1 MATPPPISSTPPFK
15 QRPSKYQYQS
25 GFGNSFES
33 EAVKGSL
40 PYGQNTPQRV
50 ANGLYAEQ
58 LSGNA
63 FTVPRAQQQRSWLY
77 RIRPG
82 VCHTPLVPFEKP
94 TLLDSACSIVNPNQ
108 LRWKPFPIPE
118 KKHDFVEGLITIA
131 GAGHASVRHGIAI
144 HIYTANENMVN
155 KSFYNS
161 DGDFLIVPQQGTL
174 DIQTEFGF
182 LEVHSGEIC
191 VIQRG
196 VTFSVNVPD
205 GPSRGYICEVFG
217 AHFRLPDLGP
227 IGSNGLA
234 NPRDFL
240 SPVAAFEDVQ
250 VQHVK
255 INKFLGKLFT
265 ATQDH
270 SPFNVVAW
278 HGNYCPYKYDL
289 NLFCAVNSVTF
300 DHLDPS
306 IFTVLTAPTNEPGVA
321 AADFVIFP
329 PRWLVQENTFRPPY
343 YHRNCMSEF
352 MGLIRGVY
360 EAKKE
365 GFLPGGGSLHSC
377 MTPHGPDA
385 DTFNGAIGA
394 ELKPTKIP
402 DVALAFMF
410 ESSLIL
416 GISDYANKNF
426 IDDDYWKC
434 WQNIANNF
442 KNHQQQ

>member
-1 MATPPPISSTPPFK
+1 MQQTLA
-15 QRPSKYQYQS
+15 KYQYQS
-25 GFGNSFES
+25 GFGNTFES
-33 EAVKGSL
+33 EALKGAL
-40 PYGQNTPQRV
+40 PKGQNTPQ
-50 ANGLYAEQ
+50 NCPMGLYAEQ

-63 FTVPRAQQQRSWLY
+63 FTVPRHTQQRSWLY
-77 RIRPG
+77 RTRPS
-82 VCHTPLVPFEKP
+82 VCHTPLVPYSKD
-94 TLLDSACSIVNPNQ
+94 TLLVDVNHLNANPNQ

-118 KKHDFVEGLITIA
+118 RSHDFVDGLVTIC
-131 GAGHASVRHGIAI
+131 GSGHPSVRHGVVV
-144 HIYTANENMVN
+144 HIYTANKDMSTERR
-155 KSFYNS
+155 SFYNS

-174 DIQTEFGF
+174 DIQTEFGYM
-182 LEVHSGEIC
+182 EVRSGEIC

-196 VTFSVNVPD
+196 ICFSVNIPD
-205 GPSRGYICEVFG
+205 GPSRGYILEIFG
-217 AHFRLPDLGP
+217 SHFRLPDLGP
-227 IGSNGLA
+227 IGANGLA

-240 SPVAAFEDVQ
+240 SPVAAYDAEPTTPINPPPTFT
-250 VQHVK
+250 K
-255 INKFLGKLFT
+255 INKFLGKLFS
-265 ATQDH
+265 ATQNS
-270 SPFNVVAW
+270 SPYNVVGY
-278 HGNYCPYKYDL
+278 HGNYVPYKYDL
-289 NLFCAVNSVTF
+289 ALFCAVNSVTY

-377 MTPHGPDA
+377 MTPHGPDT
-385 DTFNGAIGA
+385 DTFNAAIKA
-394 ELKPTKIP
+394 ELKPAKIP

-410 ESSLIL
+410 ESSLIF

-434 WQNIANNF
+434 WQGLQDNF
-442 KNHQQQ
+442 NKSS

>member
-1 MATPPPISSTPPFK
+1 MSHPSSTPPFT

-25 GFGNSFES
+25 GFGNTFES
-33 EAVKGSL
+33 EAIKGSL
-40 PYGQNTPQRV
+40 PYGQNTPQ
-50 ANGLYAEQ
+50 NCPYGLYAEQ

-63 FTVPRAQQQRSWLY
+63 FTVPRATQQRSWLY
-77 RIRPG
+77 RIRPS
-82 VCHTPLVPFEKP
+82 VVHTPLVPFTQP
-94 TLLDSACSIVNPNQ
+94 TLMTSNYDTINPNQ
-108 LRWKPFPIPE
+108 LRWKPFPIAE
-118 KKHDFVEGLITIA
+118 KEHDFIDGMITIA
-131 GAGHASVRHGIAI
+131 GAGHPSVRHGIAV
-144 HIYTANENMVN
+144 HIYTATKSMGD

-196 VTFSVNVPD
+196 IVFSVNVS
-205 GPSRGYICEVFG
+205 GPSRGYILEIFG
-217 AHFRLPDLGP
+217 SHFRLPDLGP
-227 IGSNGLA
+227 IGANGLA

-240 SPVAAFEDVQ
+240 SPVAAFEERECN
-250 VQHVK
+250 HVK
-255 INKFLGKLFT
+255 INKFGGKLFT
-265 ATQDH
+265 STQTN
-270 SPFNVVAW
+270 SPYNVVAW

-300 DHLDPS
+300 DHMDPS

-329 PRWLVQENTFRPPY
+329 PRWMVQENTFRPPY

-365 GFLPGGGSLHSC
+365 GFLPGGGSLHSF

-385 DTFNGAIGA
+385 DTFNAAIKS
-394 ELKPTKIP
+394 EQKPTKIP

-416 GISDYANKNF
+416 GISEYANKNY

-434 WQNIANNF
+434 WQQCNSHF
-442 KNHQQQ
+442 QPPKQ

>member
-1 MATPPPISSTPPFK
+1 M
-15 QRPSKYQYQS
+15 SKYEYLS

-33 EAVKGSL
+33 EAIKGAL
-40 PYGQNTPQRV
+40 PIGQNTPQKCPM
-50 ANGLYAEQ
+50 NLFAEQ

-63 FTVPRAQQQRSWLY
+63 FTVPRHTQQRSWLY
-77 RIRPG
+77 RTRPS
-82 VCHTPLVPFEKP
+82 VCHSPLVPYNNA
-94 TLLDSACSIVNPNQ
+94 TLLVDVNRLNPDPNQ
-108 LRWKPFPIPE
+108 LRWKPFPIPDQQ
-118 KKHDFVEGLITIA
+118 HDFVEGLITIA
-131 GAGHASVRHGIAI
+131 GAGHPSVRHGIAI
-144 HIYTANENMVN
+144 HIYTANKDMSS
-155 KSFYNS
+155 KCLYNS

-174 DIQTEFGF
+174 NIQTEFGY
-182 LEVHSGEIC
+182 LEVKSGEIC

-196 VTFSVNVPD
+196 MCFSVGVPD
-205 GPSRGYICEVFG
+205 GPSRGYILEIFG
-217 AHFRLPDLGP
+217 SHFRLPDLGP
-227 IGSNGLA
+227 IGANGLA

-240 SPVAAFEDVQ
+240 TPVAAFDQDSLPEGQ
-250 VQHVK
+250 KYTK

-265 ATQDH
+265 AQQDFT
-270 SPFNVVAW
+270 PYNVVAW
-278 HGNYCPYKYDL
+278 HGNYAPYKYDL
-289 NLFCAVNSVTF
+289 ALFCAVNSVTY

-329 PRWLVQENTFRPPY
+329 PRWLVQEKTFRPPY

-385 DTFNGAIGA
+385 ETFNAATNA
-394 ELKPTKIP
+394 ELKPVKIP

-416 GISDYANKNF
+416 GISDYAKANF

-434 WQNIANNF
+434 WQDLKDAF
-442 KNHQQQ
+442 TSKQP

>member
-1 MATPPPISSTPPFK
+1 MALEQID
-15 QRPSKYQYQS
+15 YEYQS

-33 EAVKGSL
+33 EAIKGTL
-40 PYGQNTPQRV
+40 PKGRNSPQNCPFD
-50 ANGLYAEQ
+50 LYAEQ

-63 FTVPRAQQQRSWLY
+63 FTAPRHTQQRSWLY
-77 RIRPG
+77 RIRPS
-82 VCHTPLVPFEKP
+82 VCHTPLKP
-94 TLLDSACSIVNPNQ
+94 IDSGLVCDLNNLHVDPNQ
-108 LRWKPFPIPE
+108 LRWKPFPIAEDKP
-118 KKHDFVEGLITIA
+118 HDFVEGLITIA
-131 GAGHASVRHGIAI
+131 GAGHASVRHGLAI
-144 HIYTANENMVN
+144 HIYTATKSMEN

-174 DIQTEFGF
+174 DIQTEFGYMK
-182 LEVHSGEIC
+182 VKSGEIC

-196 VTFSVNVPD
+196 ITFSVNVE
-205 GPSRGYICEVFG
+205 GPTRGYICEVFG
-217 AHFRLPDLGP
+217 SHFKLPDLGP
-227 IGSNGLA
+227 IGANGLA

-240 SPVAAFEDVQ
+240 SPVAAYEKKEGIE
-250 VQHVK
+250 HTK
-255 INKFLGKLFT
+255 INKFLGKLFS
-265 ATQDH
+265 ATQTY

-289 NLFCAVNSVTF
+289 SLFCAVNSVTF

-306 IFTVLTAPTNEPGVA
+306 IFTVLTAPTNEVGVA

-343 YHRNCMSEF
+343 FHRNCMSEF
-352 MGLIRGVY
+352 MGLIRGAY

-365 GFLPGGGSLHSC
+365 GFLPGGASLHSC
-377 MTPHGPDA
+377 MTPHGPDS
-385 DTFNGAIGA
+385 DTFYAAIKA

-416 GISDYANKNF
+416 GISDYAKKNY

-434 WQNIANNF
+434 WQGLKDNTKI
-442 KNHQQQ
+442 